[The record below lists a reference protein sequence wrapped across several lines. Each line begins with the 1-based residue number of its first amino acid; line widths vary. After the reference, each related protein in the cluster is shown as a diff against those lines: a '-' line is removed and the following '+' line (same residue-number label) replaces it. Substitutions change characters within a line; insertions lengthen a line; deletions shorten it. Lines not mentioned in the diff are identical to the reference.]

1 MRKLFLGVIA
11 ILLIGIMTACSED
24 EEDQSEETEKVTP
37 VETVEAEEGDLTID
51 KTMNGRTKPGSSKPI
66 MLENPGELE
75 TLEVENGDEVDK
87 DDTIATIKTPA
98 GNQTLYAPQ
107 SGQVTNLKASE
118 GDIVSDE
125 DPLAVIADMESMKI
139 QFTVTAEVQKLI
151 NKDKKYK
158 AVINDKE
165 YEAEITYYRFIFLVI
180 YYRFVLINDKEYE
193 AEITSIDTM
202 PDDTGLYPVEAE
214 VESEDKEILS
224 GMIAQMKVPEKRIKQ
239 ALILPT
245 EAIVEESDE
254 TFIYI
259 MKDDKAVKTKI
270 EVKETQ
276 SDKTAIEGEVKKGNQ
291 VIVNGQLTLSDGDK
305 VKVVKESGE

>member
-11 ILLIGIMTACSED
+11 ILLIGMMTACSED

-66 MLENPGELE
+66 MLESPGELE
-75 TLEVENGDEVDK
+75 TLEVANGDEVDK

-139 QFTVTAEVQKLI
+139 QFTVTADVQELI

-158 AVINDKE
+158 AV
-165 YEAEITYYRFIFLVI
+165 
-180 YYRFVLINDKEYE
+180 INDKEYE